1 MRVLKNALFTFLA
14 LVLVTGLIYPLIV
27 TFAGQLFFPYQ
38 ANGSIITINNQII
51 GSELIGQSFTDDKY
65 LWSRPSATSNDPYN
79 PLSSGASNLGP
90 TNVKLYR
97 NMMEYQNN
105 LNASIN
111 NKVPIDLI
119 TSSGSGLDPEISIA
133 GAYYQIPRI
142 AQARNV
148 SPELVKSIIDDYAQY
163 PDFKFLGEPRVN
175 VLFVN
180 LALDL
185 LNVSKL
191 NKRSY

>member
-14 LVLVTGLIYPLIV
+14 LVIITGLIYPLIV
-27 TFAGQLFFPYQ
+27 TFAGQVFFPYQ
-38 ANGSIITINNQII
+38 ANGSIITVNNQII
-51 GSELIGQSFTDDKY
+51 GSELIGQNFTDDKY
-65 LWSRPSATSNDPYN
+65 LWSRPSATSNYPYN

-97 NMMEYQNN
+97 NMLEYQNN
-105 LNASIN
+105 LHASVN

-133 GAYYQIPRI
+133 AAYYQIPRI
-142 AQARNV
+142 AKARNV
-148 SPELVKSIIDDYAQY
+148 SPELVKAIIDDYAQY
-163 PDFKFLGEPRVN
+163 PQFIFLGEPRVN
-175 VLFVN
+175 VLLVN
-180 LALDL
+180 LALDV

-191 NKRSY
+191 DRRSY